1 MGFVQISLDCPGCE
15 EAVKL
20 AHLAVQAGV
29 HWLEAGTG
37 LLLGSGLEGIRV
49 LRRDFPDLPIIA
61 DTKTMDGG
69 YPLSKWC
76 GKAGADYC
84 VVMAAAGEHVI
95 RGAVRWRDEF
105 GTKVMVDTMYEKDQ
119 VAACKRCEDL
129 GVDYLVL
136 HLGFEERAAE
146 STRSPLDYLESVY
159 NCVSLPIQVVGGL
172 SIADSIRAFEIGA
185 HSVAIGSPIV
195 PGDAGSKMVDDL
207 RQIVESAN
215 RSLHRP
221 DRP

>member
-1 MGFVQISLDCPGCE
+1 VGFVQISLDCPGCE

-20 AHLAVQAGV
+20 AKLAMQAGV

-49 LRRDFPDLPIIA
+49 LRREFPDMPIIA
-61 DTKTMDGG
+61 DTKIMDGG

-76 GKAGADYC
+76 GNAGADYT
-84 VVMAAAGEHVI
+84 VVMSAAGEHVI
-95 RGAVRWRDEF
+95 GGALRWRDEF

-136 HLGFEERAAE
+136 HLGFEERAVE
-146 STRSPLDYLESVY
+146 TTRSALDYLEPVR
-159 NCVSLPIQVVGGL
+159 NAVSLPVQVVGGL
-172 SIADSIRAFEIGA
+172 SIADSVRAFEMGA

-195 PGDAGSKMVDDL
+195 PGDAGSRMVDDL
-207 RQIVESAN
+207 RRIVEAADRSPHGKN
-215 RSLHRP
+215 RP
-221 DRP
+221 

>member
-15 EAVKL
+15 QAVKL

-49 LRRDFPDLPIIA
+49 LRSEFPNIPIIA

-76 GKAGADYC
+76 AQAGADYS
-84 VVMAAAGEHVI
+84 VIMSAAGEHVI
-95 RGAVRWRDEF
+95 RGALRWRDEY
-105 GTKVMVDTMYEKDQ
+105 GTKVMVDTMYERDQ

-129 GVDYLVL
+129 GVDYIVL
-136 HLGFEERAAE
+136 HLGFEERAVE
-146 STRSPLDYLESVY
+146 STRSPLDYLESVH
-159 NCVSLPIQVVGGL
+159 NSVSLPIQVVGGL
-172 SIADSIRAFEIGA
+172 SISDSIRAFEMGA

-207 RQIVESAN
+207 RQIVEAAN
-215 RSLHRP
+215 RSPHKT
-221 DRP
+221 

>member
-1 MGFVQISLDCPGCE
+1 MGFVQISLDCPSCE
-15 EAVKL
+15 EALKL
-20 AHLAVQAGV
+20 ARLGVQAGV

-49 LRRDFPDLPIIA
+49 LRKEFPSMPIIA

-76 GKAGADYC
+76 GQAGADYA
-84 VVMAAAGEHVI
+84 VVMSAAGEHVI
-95 RGAVRWRDEF
+95 RGAVRCREEF

-119 VAACKRCEDL
+119 VAACRKCEDL

-146 STRSPLDYLESVY
+146 PQRTALDYLEAVRASV
-159 NCVSLPIQVVGGL
+159 SIPIQVVGGL
-172 SIADSIRAFEIGA
+172 SIADAARAFQMGA
-185 HSVAIGSPIV
+185 HSVAIGGPIV
-195 PGDAGSKMVDDL
+195 PGDAGRKMIDDL
-207 RQIVESAN
+207 RQIVEAAE
-215 RSLHRP
+215 RS
-221 DRP
+221 

>member
-1 MGFVQISLDCPGCE
+1 MGYVQISLDCPGCD

-20 AHLAVQAGV
+20 ARLAVEAGV
-29 HWLEAGTG
+29 QWLEAGTG

-49 LRRDFPDLPIIA
+49 LRREFPDMPIIA
-61 DTKTMDGG
+61 DTKIMDGG

-76 GKAGADYC
+76 GKAGADYT
-84 VVMAAAGEHVI
+84 VVMSAAGEHVI
-95 RGAVRWRDEF
+95 RGALRWRDEF

-136 HLGFEERAAE
+136 HLGLEERAVE
-146 STRSPLDYLESVY
+146 TTRSALDYLEAVRNS
-159 NCVSLPIQVVGGL
+159 VSLPIQVVGGL
-172 SIADSIRAFEIGA
+172 SIADCVRAFDMGA

-195 PGDAGSKMVDDL
+195 PGDAGSRMVDDL
-207 RQIVESAN
+207 RQIVEAAHRSAS
-215 RSLHRP
+215 RQGRP
-221 DRP
+221 